1 MSPEEKLRAL
11 GLSEAQVIWMRRRY
25 REKALAVAQEDP
37 YQLAREV
44 PGVGFKTAD
53 DIAAR
58 LGLAADSPGRIRAG
72 IAYCLRERTEE
83 GDVCLPFHRL
93 VQEAQALLQADRRVV
108 SAALRAMDGKGE
120 LVVESPPAGAQRD
133 NSVYLPEY
141 RAAEAGAAEG
151 LLRISRAEVAHREV
165 NDGAEF
171 GATEVDVGAKP
182 DIDAEIARAQTALGI
197 ALAPGQV
204 EGLRAA
210 LSRGLTVITGGP
222 GTGKTT
228 LSKCLLA
235 ICERRRLRVELAAPT
250 GRAARRMSEATGGQ
264 AKTIHRMLEFA
275 PGAGG
280 FRKNRSDPLACDL
293 CVVDEASMV
302 DTLLMHHLLQALPPR
317 CALLLVGDA
326 DQLPSVGA
334 GQVLRDIIASGAAA
348 VVQLSDAFRQAQ
360 ESDIVAAAH
369 RILQGLLPEERRS
382 RGQGEFLFIEEEDPV
397 RAVRTVVE
405 LVRERIPRRLS
416 VDPVDGIQVLAPMH
430 KGAAG
435 STSLNQAL
443 QAALNPGG
451 APLAHPDRKAGPSAQ
466 TLRIG
471 DKVMQRRNNYD
482 KGVFNGDVGRITG
495 TSRDE
500 GSVAVSFDSEEV
512 LYDPD
517 EMDQLSLAYAL
528 SVHKS
533 QGSEYPSV
541 VLTLLGE
548 HAAMLQRNLL
558 YTAVTRARRLVVIV
572 GSRSALQTAIRRTD
586 SRGRCTGLAERL
598 RAGADVR

>member
-1 MSPEEKLRAL
+1 MNPEEELRAL
-11 GLSEAQVIWMRRRY
+11 GLSEAQVIWMRRRH

-37 YQLAREV
+37 YRLAREV

-53 DIAAR
+53 DIATR
-58 LGLAADSPGRIRAG
+58 LGLAADSPGRIRSG
-72 IAYCLRERTEE
+72 IVYCLRERAEE

-93 VQEAQALLQADRRVV
+93 IQEAQALLQTDRRVV

-133 NSVYLPEY
+133 SSVYLPEY

-151 LLRISRAEVAHREV
+151 LLRISRAEAAHREV
-165 NDGAEF
+165 NDGAE
-171 GATEVDVGAKP
+171 
-182 DIDAEIARAQTALGI
+182 IDAEIARAQTALGI

-210 LSRGLTVITGGP
+210 LGRGLTVITGGP

-228 LSKCLLA
+228 VLKCLLA

-293 CVVDEASMV
+293 CVIDEASMV

-334 GQVLRDIIASGAAA
+334 GQVLHDIIASGAAA
-348 VVQLSDAFRQAQ
+348 VVQLTDAFRQAQ

-369 RILQGLLPEERRS
+369 RILQGLPPEERRS
-382 RGQGEFLFIEEEDPV
+382 RGQGEFLFIEEQDPV
-397 RAVRTVVE
+397 RAVQTVVE

-443 QAALNPGG
+443 QTALNPGG

-482 KGVFNGDVGRITG
+482 KGVFNGDVGRITDG
-495 TSRDE
+495 AGASRDD
-500 GSVAVSFDSEEV
+500 GSVAVSFDGEEI

>member
-1 MSPEEKLRAL
+1 MSPEEELRAL

-25 REKALAVAQEDP
+25 REKAHAIVHEDP
-37 YQLAREV
+37 YRLAREV

-53 DIAAR
+53 DIATR
-58 LGLAADSPGRIRAG
+58 LGLAPDSPGRIRAG
-72 IAYCLRERTEE
+72 IVYCLRERAEE

-93 VQEAQALLQADRRVV
+93 IQEAQALLQTDRRVV
-108 SAALRAMDGKGE
+108 SAALQAMDGKGE
-120 LVVESPPAGAQRD
+120 LVVESPPPGVQRD
-133 NSVYLPEY
+133 SSVYLPEY
-141 RAAEAGAAEG
+141 RAAEVGASESLLRVSRAGAA
-151 LLRISRAEVAHREV
+151 HR
-165 NDGAEF
+165 G
-171 GATEVDVGAKP
+171 
-182 DIDAEIARAQTALGI
+182 IDAEIAHTQAMLGI

-210 LSRGLTVITGGP
+210 LGCGLAVITGGP

-228 LSKCLLA
+228 VLKCLLA
-235 ICERRRLRVELAAPT
+235 ICEQRQLRVELAAPT
-250 GRAARRMSEATGGQ
+250 GRAARRMSEATGGH
-264 AKTIHRMLEFA
+264 ARTIHRMLEFA
-275 PGAGG
+275 PGQGG

-293 CVVDEASMV
+293 CVIDEASMV
-302 DTLLMHHLLQALPPR
+302 DTLLLHHLLQALPPR

-348 VVQLSDAFRQAQ
+348 VVQLTEAFRQAQ

-369 RILQGLLPEERRS
+369 RILQGLPPEERRS

-405 LVRERIPRRLS
+405 LVRDTIPRRLS
-416 VDPVDGIQVLAPMH
+416 TDPVDGIQVLAPMH

-435 STSLNQAL
+435 STALNDAL

-451 APLAHPDRKAGPSAQ
+451 TPLVNPDRKSGPSAR

-471 DKVMQRRNNYD
+471 DKVMQKRNNYD
-482 KGVFNGDVGRITG
+482 KGVFNGDVGKITG
-495 TSRDE
+495 GAGASKDD
-500 GSVAVSFDSEEV
+500 GSIVVSFDGEEI

-517 EMDQLSLAYAL
+517 ELDQLSLAYAL

-533 QGSEYPSV
+533 QGSEYPAV
-541 VLTLLGE
+541 VLALLGE
-548 HAAMLQRNLL
+548 HAGMLQRNLL
-558 YTAVTRARRLVVIV
+558 YTAVTRARRLLVIV
-572 GSRSALQTAIRRTD
+572 GSRAALQTAIRRTD
-586 SRGRCTGLAERL
+586 SRSRCTGLVERL
-598 RAGADVR
+598 RAGAGT

>member
-1 MSPEEKLRAL
+1 
-11 GLSEAQVIWMRRRY
+11 MRRRY
-25 REKALAVAQEDP
+25 RENAPVIAHEDP
-37 YQLAREV
+37 WRLAREV

-58 LGLAADSPGRIRAG
+58 LGFSADAPGRIRAG
-72 IAYCLRERTEE
+72 IVHCLRERAEE

-93 VQEAQALLQADRRVV
+93 VQEAQALLQTDRRVV
-108 SAALRAMDGKGE
+108 SASLRAMDGEGQ
-120 LVVESPPAGAQRD
+120 LVIENPPDGAQRD
-133 NSVYLPEY
+133 SSVYLPAF

-151 LLRISRAEVAHREV
+151 LLRISRAGAAHREV
-165 NDGAEF
+165 NDGKEI
-171 GATEVDVGAKP
+171 GVGAKR
-182 DIDAEIARAQTALGI
+182 DIDAEIARAQATLGI
-197 ALAPGQV
+197 ALASGQV

-210 LSRGLTVITGGP
+210 LRRGLTVITGGP

-228 LSKCLLA
+228 VLKCLLT
-235 ICERRRLRVELAAPT
+235 ICERRQLRVELAAPT
-250 GRAARRMSEATGGQ
+250 GRAARRMSEATGSQ
-264 AKTIHRMLEFA
+264 ARTIHRMLEFA
-275 PGAGG
+275 PGLGG

-334 GQVLRDIIASGAAA
+334 GQVLCDIIASGAAA
-348 VVQLSDAFRQAQ
+348 VVQLTDAFRQAQ
-360 ESDIVAAAH
+360 QSDIVAAAH
-369 RILQGLLPEERRS
+369 RILQGLLPEEQRS

-405 LVRERIPRRLS
+405 LVRDRIPRRLS

-435 STSLNQAL
+435 STSLNDAL

-451 APLAHPDRKAGPSAQ
+451 TPLAHPDRKSGQSAQ

-482 KGVFNGDVGRITG
+482 KGVFNGDVGKITG
-495 TSRDE
+495 VSRND
-500 GSVAVSFDSEEV
+500 GSVVVSFDGEEV
-512 LYDPD
+512 FYDPD
-517 EMDQLSLAYAL
+517 ELDQLSLAYAL

-558 YTAVTRARRLVVIV
+558 YTAVTRARRLVVII
-572 GSRSALQTAIRRTD
+572 GSHAALQTAVRRTD

-598 RAGADVR
+598 RAGAALL

>member
-1 MSPEEKLRAL
+1 MNPEEELRAL
-11 GLSEAQVIWMRRRY
+11 GLSEAQAAWMRRRY
-25 REKALAVAQEDP
+25 REKTLAVAQEDP
-37 YQLAREV
+37 YRLAREV

-58 LGLAADSPGRIRAG
+58 LGLAPDSPGRIRAG
-72 IAYCLRERTEE
+72 IVYCLRERAEE
-83 GDVCLPFHRL
+83 GDVCLPYHRL
-93 VQEAQALLQADRRVV
+93 VQEAQALLQTDRRVV
-108 SAALRAMDGKGE
+108 SAALQALHGKGE
-120 LVVESPPAGAQRD
+120 LVVESPPPGVQRD
-133 NSVYLPEY
+133 SSVYLPEY

-151 LLRISRAEVAHREV
+151 LLRISRAEAVHREV
-165 NDGAEF
+165 NDGAE
-171 GATEVDVGAKP
+171 
-182 DIDAEIARAQTALGI
+182 IDAEIARAQAALGI
-197 ALAPGQV
+197 DLAAGQV

-228 LSKCLLA
+228 VLKCLLA

-264 AKTIHRMLEFA
+264 AKTIHRMLEFT
-275 PGAGG
+275 PGPGG

-348 VVQLSDAFRQAQ
+348 VVQLTDAFRQAR

-369 RILQGLLPEERRS
+369 RILQGLLPEEQRS
-382 RGQGEFLFIEEEDPV
+382 RGQGEFLLIEEADPV

-435 STSLNQAL
+435 ATSLNEAL
-443 QAALNPGG
+443 QAALNPAG
-451 APLAHPDRKAGPSAQ
+451 APLAHPDRKSGPSAR

-471 DKVMQRRNNYD
+471 DKVMQKRNNYD
-482 KGVFNGDVGRITG
+482 KGVFNGDVGKITG
-495 TSRDE
+495 GAGASRDD
-500 GSVAVSFDSEEV
+500 GMIAVSFDGEEI

-558 YTAVTRARRLVVIV
+558 YTAVTRARKLVVIV
-572 GSRSALQTAIRRTD
+572 GSRAALQTAVRRTD

-598 RAGADVR
+598 KAGGANIL

>member
-1 MSPEEKLRAL
+1 
-11 GLSEAQVIWMRRRY
+11 
-25 REKALAVAQEDP
+25 
-37 YQLAREV
+37 
-44 PGVGFKTAD
+44 
-53 DIAAR
+53 
-58 LGLAADSPGRIRAG
+58 
-72 IAYCLRERTEE
+72 
-83 GDVCLPFHRL
+83 
-93 VQEAQALLQADRRVV
+93 
-108 SAALRAMDGKGE
+108 
-120 LVVESPPAGAQRD
+120 
-133 NSVYLPEY
+133 
-141 RAAEAGAAEG
+141 
-151 LLRISRAEVAHREV
+151 
-165 NDGAEF
+165 
-171 GATEVDVGAKP
+171 
-182 DIDAEIARAQTALGI
+182 
-197 ALAPGQV
+197 
-204 EGLRAA
+204 
-210 LSRGLTVITGGP
+210 
-222 GTGKTT
+222 
-228 LSKCLLA
+228 
-235 ICERRRLRVELAAPT
+235 
-250 GRAARRMSEATGGQ
+250 
-264 AKTIHRMLEFA
+264 
-275 PGAGG
+275 
-280 FRKNRSDPLACDL
+280 
-293 CVVDEASMV
+293 V

>member
-1 MSPEEKLRAL
+1 MSPEEELRAL
-11 GLSEAQVIWMRRRY
+11 GLSEAQAVWMRRRY
-25 REKALAVAQEDP
+25 RDKALAVAREDP
-37 YQLAREV
+37 YRLAHEV

-53 DIAAR
+53 DIATR
-58 LGLAADSPGRIRAG
+58 LGSAADSPERIRAG
-72 IAYCLRERTEE
+72 IVHCLRERAEE

-108 SAALRAMDGKGE
+108 SASLRAMDGEGQ
-120 LVVESPPAGAQRD
+120 LVIESPPDGAQRD
-133 NSVYLPEY
+133 SSVYLPAF

-151 LLRISRAEVAHREV
+151 LLRISRAGAAHREI
-165 NDGAEF
+165 NEG
-171 GATEVDVGAKP
+171 TEIGVGAKP
-182 DIDAEIARAQTALGI
+182 DIDAEIARAQAALGI

-228 LSKCLLA
+228 VLKCLLA
-235 ICERRRLRVELAAPT
+235 VCERRRLRVELAAPT

-275 PGAGG
+275 PGPLG

-334 GQVLRDIIASGAAA
+334 GQVLRDIVASGAAA
-348 VVQLSDAFRQAQ
+348 VVQLTDAFRQAQ

-369 RILQGLLPEERRS
+369 RILQGVPPEERRS

-405 LVRERIPRRLS
+405 LVRDRIPRRLS
-416 VDPVDGIQVLAPMH
+416 IDPVDGIQVLAPMH

-435 STSLNQAL
+435 STSLNEAL

-451 APLAHPDRKAGPSAQ
+451 TPLVHPDRKSGPSAR

-471 DKVMQRRNNYD
+471 DKVMQKRNNYD
-482 KGVFNGDVGRITG
+482 KGVFNGDVGKITG
-495 TSRDE
+495 ASPDD
-500 GSVAVSFDSEEV
+500 GSIAVSFDGEEI

-517 EMDQLSLAYAL
+517 ELDQLSLAYAL

-541 VLTLLGE
+541 VLALLGE

-586 SRGRCTGLAERL
+586 SRGRYTGLAERL
-598 RAGADVR
+598 RAGER

>member
-1 MSPEEKLRAL
+1 
-11 GLSEAQVIWMRRRY
+11 
-25 REKALAVAQEDP
+25 
-37 YQLAREV
+37 
-44 PGVGFKTAD
+44 
-53 DIAAR
+53 
-58 LGLAADSPGRIRAG
+58 
-72 IAYCLRERTEE
+72 
-83 GDVCLPFHRL
+83 
-93 VQEAQALLQADRRVV
+93 
-108 SAALRAMDGKGE
+108 
-120 LVVESPPAGAQRD
+120 
-133 NSVYLPEY
+133 
-141 RAAEAGAAEG
+141 
-151 LLRISRAEVAHREV
+151 
-165 NDGAEF
+165 
-171 GATEVDVGAKP
+171 
-182 DIDAEIARAQTALGI
+182 
-197 ALAPGQV
+197 
-204 EGLRAA
+204 RAA

-228 LSKCLLA
+228 ALKCLLA
-235 ICERRRLRVELAAPT
+235 ICERRQLRVELAAPT

-264 AKTIHRMLEFA
+264 AKTIHRMLEFT
-275 PGAGG
+275 PGPGG

-348 VVQLSDAFRQAQ
+348 VVQLTDAFRQAQ

-369 RILQGLLPEERRS
+369 RILQGLLPEEQRS

-435 STSLNQAL
+435 STSLNEAL

-451 APLAHPDRKAGPSAQ
+451 APLARPDRKASPSAQ

-471 DKVMQRRNNYD
+471 DKAMQRRNNYD

-495 TSRDE
+495 TSRDD
-500 GSVAVSFDSEEV
+500 GSIAVSFDGEEI
-512 LYDPD
+512 LYDQD
-517 EMDQLSLAYAL
+517 EIDQLSLAYAL

-541 VLTLLGE
+541 VLALLGE

-572 GSRSALQTAIRRTD
+572 GSRSALQTAVRRTD

-598 RAGADVR
+598 RRGAVFR

>member
-1 MSPEEKLRAL
+1 MSPEEELRAL
-11 GLSEAQVIWMRRRY
+11 GLSEAQAVWMRRRY
-25 REKALAVAQEDP
+25 RDKALAVAREDP
-37 YQLAREV
+37 YRLAHEV

-53 DIAAR
+53 DIATR
-58 LGLAADSPGRIRAG
+58 LGSAADSPERIRAG
-72 IAYCLRERTEE
+72 IVHCLRERAEE

-108 SAALRAMDGKGE
+108 SASLRAMDGEGQ
-120 LVVESPPAGAQRD
+120 LVIESPPDGAQRD
-133 NSVYLPEY
+133 SSVYLPAF

-151 LLRISRAEVAHREV
+151 LLRISRAGAAHREI
-165 NDGAEF
+165 NEG
-171 GATEVDVGAKP
+171 TEIGVGAKP
-182 DIDAEIARAQTALGI
+182 DIDAEIARAQAALGI

-228 LSKCLLA
+228 VLKCLLA
-235 ICERRRLRVELAAPT
+235 VCERRRLRVELAAPT

-275 PGAGG
+275 PGPLG

-334 GQVLRDIIASGAAA
+334 GQVLRDIVASGSAA
-348 VVQLSDAFRQAQ
+348 VVQLTDAFRQAQ
-360 ESDIVAAAH
+360 QSDIVAAAH
-369 RILQGLLPEERRS
+369 RILQGLLPEEQRS
-382 RGQGEFLFIEEEDPV
+382 RGQGEFLLIEEEDAA

-435 STSLNQAL
+435 STALNDAL

-451 APLAHPDRKAGPSAQ
+451 APLTHPDRKSGPSAR

-471 DKVMQRRNNYD
+471 DKVMQKRNNYD
-482 KGVFNGDVGRITG
+482 KGVFNGDVGKITG
-495 TSRDE
+495 VSRNE
-500 GSVAVSFDSEEV
+500 GSVAVSFDGEEV

-517 EMDQLSLAYAL
+517 ELDQLSLAYAL

-572 GSRSALQTAIRRTD
+572 GSRAALQTAVRRTD

-598 RAGADVR
+598 RAGAAFR

>member
-1 MSPEEKLRAL
+1 MSPEEELRAL
-11 GLSEAQVIWMRRRY
+11 GLSEAQAVWMRRRY
-25 REKALAVAQEDP
+25 RDKALAVAREDP
-37 YQLAREV
+37 YRLAREV

-53 DIAAR
+53 DIATR
-58 LGLAADSPGRIRAG
+58 LGSAADSPERIRAG
-72 IAYCLRERTEE
+72 IVHCLRERAEE

-108 SAALRAMDGKGE
+108 SASLRAMDGEGQ
-120 LVVESPPAGAQRD
+120 LVIESPPDGAQRD
-133 NSVYLPEY
+133 SSVYLPAF

-151 LLRISRAEVAHREV
+151 LLRISRAGAAHREI
-165 NDGAEF
+165 NEG
-171 GATEVDVGAKP
+171 TEIGVGAKP
-182 DIDAEIARAQTALGI
+182 DIDAEIARAQAALGI

-228 LSKCLLA
+228 VLKCLLA
-235 ICERRRLRVELAAPT
+235 VCERRRLRVELAAPT

-275 PGAGG
+275 PGPLG
-280 FRKNRSDPLACDL
+280 FRKNRSDPLSCDL

-334 GQVLRDIIASGAAA
+334 GQVLRDIVASGAAA
-348 VVQLSDAFRQAQ
+348 VVQLTDAFRQAQ
-360 ESDIVAAAH
+360 QSDIVAAAH
-369 RILQGLLPEERRS
+369 RILQGLLPEEQRS
-382 RGQGEFLFIEEEDPV
+382 RGQGEFLLIEEEDAA

-430 KGAAG
+430 KGVAG
-435 STSLNQAL
+435 STALNDVL

-451 APLAHPDRKAGPSAQ
+451 APLTHPDRKSGPSAR

-471 DKVMQRRNNYD
+471 DKVMQKRNNYD
-482 KGVFNGDVGRITG
+482 KGVFNGDVGKITG
-495 TSRDE
+495 VSRNE
-500 GSVAVSFDSEEV
+500 GSVAVSFDGEEV

-517 EMDQLSLAYAL
+517 ELDQLSLAYAL

-572 GSRSALQTAIRRTD
+572 GSRAALQTAVRRTD

-598 RAGADVR
+598 RAGAAFR

>member
-1 MSPEEKLRAL
+1 MSPDEELRAL

-25 REKALAVAQEDP
+25 REKARAIVHEDP
-37 YQLAREV
+37 YRLAREV

-53 DIAAR
+53 DIATR
-58 LGLAADSPGRIRAG
+58 LGLAPDSPGRIRAG
-72 IAYCLRERTEE
+72 IVYCLRERAEE

-93 VQEAQALLQADRRVV
+93 IQEAQALLQTDRRVV
-108 SAALRAMDGKGE
+108 SAALQAMDGKGE
-120 LVVESPPAGAQRD
+120 LVVESPPPGVQRD
-133 NSVYLPEY
+133 SSVYLPEY
-141 RAAEAGAAEG
+141 RAAEVGASESLLRIFRAGAAHRG
-151 LLRISRAEVAHREV
+151 IDAVAKV
-165 NDGAEF
+165 
-171 GATEVDVGAKP
+171 
-182 DIDAEIARAQTALGI
+182 DAEIAYTQAVLGI

-210 LSRGLTVITGGP
+210 LGRGLAVITGGP

-228 LSKCLLA
+228 VLKCLLA
-235 ICERRRLRVELAAPT
+235 ICERQRLRVELAAPT
-250 GRAARRMSEATGGQ
+250 GRAARRMSDATGGQ
-264 AKTIHRMLEFA
+264 ARTIHRLLEFA
-275 PGAGG
+275 PGQGG
-280 FRKNRSDPLACDL
+280 FRKNRSNPLACDL
-293 CVVDEASMV
+293 CVIDEASMV
-302 DTLLMHHLLQALPPR
+302 DTLLMHHLLQALPPQ

-348 VVQLSDAFRQAQ
+348 VVQLTEAFRQAQ

-369 RILQGLLPEERRS
+369 RILQGLPPEEGRS
-382 RGQGEFLFIEEEDPV
+382 RGQGEFLFSEEEDPV

-405 LVRERIPRRLS
+405 LVRDRIPRRLS

-435 STSLNQAL
+435 STALNDAL

-451 APLAHPDRKAGPSAQ
+451 TPLVNPDRKSGPSAR

-471 DKVMQRRNNYD
+471 DKVMQKRNNYD
-482 KGVFNGDVGRITG
+482 KGVFNGDVGKIAG
-495 TSRDE
+495 AAGASQDD
-500 GSVAVSFDSEEV
+500 GSIAVSFDGEEI

-517 EMDQLSLAYAL
+517 ELDQLSLAYTL

-533 QGSEYPSV
+533 QGSEYPAV
-541 VLTLLGE
+541 VLVLLGE
-548 HAAMLQRNLL
+548 HAGMLQRNLL
-558 YTAVTRARRLVVIV
+558 YTAVTRARRLLVIV

-598 RAGADVR
+598 RAGAASRS

>member
-1 MSPEEKLRAL
+1 
-11 GLSEAQVIWMRRRY
+11 
-25 REKALAVAQEDP
+25 
-37 YQLAREV
+37 
-44 PGVGFKTAD
+44 
-53 DIAAR
+53 
-58 LGLAADSPGRIRAG
+58 
-72 IAYCLRERTEE
+72 
-83 GDVCLPFHRL
+83 
-93 VQEAQALLQADRRVV
+93 
-108 SAALRAMDGKGE
+108 
-120 LVVESPPAGAQRD
+120 
-133 NSVYLPEY
+133 
-141 RAAEAGAAEG
+141 
-151 LLRISRAEVAHREV
+151 
-165 NDGAEF
+165 
-171 GATEVDVGAKP
+171 
-182 DIDAEIARAQTALGI
+182 
-197 ALAPGQV
+197 
-204 EGLRAA
+204 
-210 LSRGLTVITGGP
+210 VITGGP

-228 LSKCLLA
+228 AFKCLLA

-250 GRAARRMSEATGGQ
+250 GRAARRMSDATGGQ

-293 CVVDEASMV
+293 CVIDEASMV
-302 DTLLMHHLLQALPPR
+302 DTLLM
-317 CALLLVGDA
+317 
-326 DQLPSVGA
+326 
-334 GQVLRDIIASGAAA
+334 
-348 VVQLSDAFRQAQ
+348 
-360 ESDIVAAAH
+360 H

-405 LVRERIPRRLS
+405 LVRERIPRHLS

-435 STSLNQAL
+435 STSLNEAL

-471 DKVMQRRNNYD
+471 DKMMQRRNNYD
-482 KGVFNGDVGRITG
+482 KGVFNGDVGRITDG
-495 TSRDE
+495 AGASRDD
-500 GSVAVSFDSEEV
+500 GSVAVSFDGEEV

>member
-1 MSPEEKLRAL
+1 MSPEAELRAL
-11 GLSEAQVIWMRRRY
+11 GLSEAQAIWMRRHY
-25 REKALAVAQEDP
+25 RDKALAIAQEDP
-37 YQLAREV
+37 YRLAREV

-58 LGLAADSPGRIRAG
+58 LGFAADSPGRIHAG
-72 IAYCLRERTEE
+72 IVHCLRERADE

-93 VQEAQALLQADRRVV
+93 VQEAQALLQTDRRVV
-108 SAALRAMDGKGE
+108 SAALRAMDGEGE

-133 NSVYLPEY
+133 SSVYLPEY

-151 LLRISRAEVAHREV
+151 LLRISRAGAAHREV
-165 NDGAEF
+165 SDGAE
-171 GATEVDVGAKP
+171 
-182 DIDAEIARAQTALGI
+182 IDAEIARAQAALGI

-228 LSKCLLA
+228 VLKCLLA
-235 ICERRRLRVELAAPT
+235 ICERRQLRAELAAPT
-250 GRAARRMSEATGGQ
+250 GRAARRMSDATGGQ
-264 AKTIHRMLEFA
+264 AKTIHRLLEFA

-348 VVQLSDAFRQAQ
+348 VVQLTDAFRQAQ

-369 RILQGLLPEERRS
+369 RILQGLLPEEQRS

-435 STSLNQAL
+435 STSLNDAL
-443 QAALNPGG
+443 QAAFNPGG
-451 APLAHPDRKAGPSAQ
+451 APLVHPDRKSAPSARA
-466 TLRIG
+466 LRIG
-471 DKVMQRRNNYD
+471 DKVMQKRNNYD
-482 KGVFNGDVGRITG
+482 KGVFNGDVGRITVG
-495 TSRDE
+495 AGASRDD
-500 GSVAVSFDSEEV
+500 GSIAVSFDGEEI

-517 EMDQLSLAYAL
+517 ELDQLSLAYAL

-572 GSRSALQTAIRRTD
+572 GSRAALQTAVRRTD

-598 RAGADVR
+598 RAGAALR